1 MELREYLRLLRI
13 NLVLIIATS
22 LVGVG
27 AATAYSLTR
36 TPQFEAQSTVFVST
50 QTADSV
56 QELNQGSN
64 FTQARVKTYVSL
76 ASTPIVLGPVIA
88 RFQLPVTEDALNKQ
102 VTVSTPSGTTLIEIA
117 VRDPDPTKA
126 ALVSNAVASSLTAA
140 VEQIETPSGQTVSPV
155 KLALVRPAA
164 VPLRPVTPR
173 VMLNIAVGLLV
184 GLVIGLGV
192 AVLRRL
198 LDTRIRSDR
207 DVAQVTKVPVIS
219 AVAYDAKA
227 AERPLIVHMDPRS
240 QRAEAFRTLRTNLQF
255 VDIEG
260 SHSFVVT
267 SSIPGEGKSTTA
279 INLAI
284 ALADAGSRV
293 VLLDA
298 DLRRSKVST
307 YMSIEGGAGLTDVLI
322 GRVELADVLQR
333 WGSEE
338 LYVLP
343 AGKIPPNPSEL
354 LGSNAMSQLIDKL
367 EQDYD
372 VVIFDTPPLLP
383 VTDAAVLAKRA
394 GGVLLV
400 AASGRT
406 TRHQLAGAL
415 SALEHV
421 GAHVSGLVLSMVPV
435 KGPDA
440 YGYQQYGYGY
450 GYSYEAE
457 PVKSKSKS
465 NRRTKLTPPASGSET
480 ATTTAA
486 TASAVVPSPEGST
499 TEADSA
505 LPEAAAA
512 VVVGG
517 TEDPSAEL
525 DVKSEMAARWSA

>member
-1 MELREYLRLLRI
+1 M
-13 NLVLIIATS
+13 
-22 LVGVG
+22 
-27 AATAYSLTR
+27 
-36 TPQFEAQSTVFVST
+36 
-50 QTADSV
+50 
-56 QELNQGSN
+56 
-64 FTQARVKTYVSL
+64 
-76 ASTPIVLGPVIA
+76 
-88 RFQLPVTEDALNKQ
+88 
-102 VTVSTPSGTTLIEIA
+102 TVSTPAGTTLIEIA

-126 ALVSNAVASSLTAA
+126 ALISNAVASSLTAA

-164 VPLRPVTPR
+164 VPLQPVTPR

-184 GLVIGLGV
+184 GLAIGLGV

-207 DVAQVTKVPVIS
+207 DIAQVTEVPVIS
-219 AVAYDAKA
+219 AVAFDSRA

-255 VDIEG
+255 VDIDA
-260 SHSFVVT
+260 SHSFLVT

-298 DLRRSKVST
+298 DLRRSKVSN

-322 GRVELADVLQR
+322 GRAELVRRVAALGHR
-333 WGSEE
+333 KSCTCCRPERFR
-338 LYVLP
+338 P
-343 AGKIPPNPSEL
+343 IPSEL
-354 LGSNAMSQLIDKL
+354 LGSNAMSDLIDKL

-394 GGVLLV
+394 GGVILV
-400 AASGRT
+400 AACGRT

-421 GAHVSGLVLSMVPV
+421 GAHVCGLVLSMVPV

-450 GYSYEAE
+450 GYSYETEPAE
-457 PVKSKSKS
+457 SKRKS
-465 NRRTKLTPPASGSET
+465 RRRARLSPPRS
-480 ATTTAA
+480 TAA
-486 TASAVVPSPEGST
+486 PTRLRPRLRPRRARLRPPRERRLGPSWNPGAPTSEASPESSP
-499 TEADSA
+499 EPSKAAADAA
-505 LPEAAAA
+505 LPEAATAEA
-512 VVVGG
+512 VGG
-517 TEDPSAEL
+517 RPDSPAEP
-525 DVKSEMAARWSA
+525 VAKPEMAARSSA